1 MIDLVVAT
9 FAFTLVVALV
19 TVALVAVTVVP
30 LYVALQLADARGFS
44 PARWV
49 VVTVG
54 GIAIG
59 LGSAYVL
66 HGRDGTPRLF
76 ALLPLILTYVGP
88 ASLFLLESS
97 QRALGGRAGRH
108 E

>member
-1 MIDLVVAT
+1 MIDLVVAAL
-9 FAFTLVVALV
+9 AFTLVAALV
-19 TVALVAVTVVP
+19 TGAVVAVTVVP

-44 PARWV
+44 PVRWV
-49 VVTVG
+49 VVTLA

-59 LGSAYVL
+59 LGCAYVL

-88 ASLFLLESS
+88 ASLFLLQSS
-97 QRALGGRAGRH
+97 QRTLGGSAGRH